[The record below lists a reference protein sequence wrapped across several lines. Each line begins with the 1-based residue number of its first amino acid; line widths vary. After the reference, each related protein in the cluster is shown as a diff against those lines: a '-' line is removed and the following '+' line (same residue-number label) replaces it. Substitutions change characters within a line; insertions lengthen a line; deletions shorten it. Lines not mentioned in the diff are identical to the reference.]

1 MTAKPVDRVITVF
14 IYLLILLFTLFVFYP
29 FFWCIVLSFNT
40 GLDAQ
45 RGGIYFW
52 PRQFTLENYLF
63 VFSSPDILT
72 AAGNS
77 LLRTAV
83 GTVLGVF
90 VTSIFAYAVSKR
102 HLKFRRT
109 YMTLGLITMYFS
121 GGLIPYVLVIRMLGM
136 YNNFLVYI
144 IPNLFA
150 MFNAIVFMTFFQ
162 ALPPSLEESAKIDG
176 ANDFFIFRRIVV
188 PLSTP
193 VFATIALFLAV
204 MHWNSW
210 FDNLL
215 FVREKS
221 LQTLSYFLTKM
232 INAQRFVDDMVTK
245 MSRSMGVGSAVT
257 GMTSTALMLATMV
270 VTAFPIMML
279 YPFLQK
285 HFAKGVMI
293 GSIKG

>member
-1 MTAKPVDRVITVF
+1 MRAKPIDRAISVL
-14 IYLLILLFTLFVFYP
+14 IYLLIIVFTLFVLYP
-29 FFWCIVLSFNT
+29 FYWCIVLSFNN

-45 RGGIYFW
+45 KGGIYFW

-63 VFSSPDILT
+63 VFSTPDILV
-72 AAGNS
+72 AGGIS

-121 GGLIPYVLVIRMLGM
+121 GGLIPSVLVIRMLGL
-136 YNNFLVYI
+136 YNSFLVYI
-144 IPNLFA
+144 IPSLFA
-150 MFNAIVFMTFFQ
+150 MFNAIVFMAFFQ
-162 ALPPSLEESAKIDG
+162 ALPQSLEESAKIDG

-204 MHWNSW
+204 GHWNAW

-215 FVREKS
+215 YVREKS
-221 LQTLSYFLTKM
+221 LQTLSYYLTKM

-245 MSRSMGVGSAVT
+245 MNRAMGAGSAVT

-270 VTAFPIMML
+270 VTAFPIMVL

-285 HFAKGVMI
+285 HFAKGVLI

>member
-1 MTAKPVDRVITVF
+1 MKAKPIDRAITLL
-14 IYLLILLFTLFVFYP
+14 IYLLIILFTLFVLYP
-29 FFWCIVLSFNT
+29 FYWCIVLSFNN

-45 RGGIYFW
+45 KGGIYFW
-52 PRQFTLENYLF
+52 PRQFTMENYLF
-63 VFSSPDILT
+63 VFSTPDILL
-72 AAGNS
+72 AGGIS
-77 LLRTAV
+77 ILRTAV

-121 GGLIPYVLVIRMLGM
+121 GGLIPSVLVIRMLGL
-136 YNNFLVYI
+136 YNSFLVYI
-144 IPNLFA
+144 IPSLFA
-150 MFNAIVFMTFFQ
+150 MFNAIVFMAFFQ
-162 ALPPSLEESAKIDG
+162 ALPQSLEESAKIDG

-204 MHWNSW
+204 GHWNAW

-215 FVREKS
+215 YVREKS
-221 LQTLSYFLTKM
+221 LQTLSYYLTKM

-245 MSRSMGVGSAVT
+245 MNRAMGAGSAVT

-270 VTAFPIMML
+270 VTAFPIMVL

-285 HFAKGVMI
+285 HFAKGVLI